1 MQALDSIICPI
12 PSFEGDILIPTIPIL
27 PNLLAARPIVTLLLE
42 LVPTHRGLGQASEKP
57 PPTQLLKRKPRKL
70 QDNL

>member
-1 MQALDSIICPI
+1 MQALDNFICPI
-12 PSFEGDILIPTIPIL
+12 PSFEGDILIPTILVL
-27 PNLLAARPIVTLLLE
+27 PNLLAARLIVTPLPE

-57 PPTQLLKRKPRKL
+57 LPTQLLKRKPSKL